1 MHEFDVIVVGAGHAG
16 CEAALASARMGMKT
30 AIFSITL
37 DNIGVMSCNPSI
49 GGPAKSHLVKEIDA
63 LGGEM
68 GRNID
73 KTFVQIR
80 VLNTKKGPAVR
91 SLRAQADKQS
101 YHMEMKKTI
110 ENTENLDSIQGMVT
124 EVVVEG
130 DKVVGIKTQEGVTYS
145 TKTVIIA
152 AGTFMRGL
160 IHIGNK
166 KFQGGRMGELAS
178 NDLPLSLKKAGLQLG
193 RFKTGTPPR
202 IDFRSMNFDRLEEQ
216 PGNVEQLLKFSNRTL
231 DKDVEGRYQIPCYV
245 TYTNPDVHNVI
256 IQNKSKSPLFNGTI
270 EGTGPRYCP
279 SIEDKV
285 FRYAE
290 KERHHLFLEKEGYGT
305 NEVYI
310 SGFSTSLP
318 AEVQEKMVKNIYGL
332 EDAKIMRYAYAIE
345 YDYVLP
351 EELQYSLETKKI
363 ENLFLAGQING
374 TSGYEEAAGQG
385 LLAGMNAAR
394 KLQGKEPI
402 ILDRA
407 DSYLGTLVDDLVTK
421 GTNEPYRMFTA
432 RSEYRLL
439 LREDN
444 ADLRLSKIGYEAG
457 LLDEVTYNLVE
468 KKKKDVLEIIEKL
481 SLNVGSSNKR
491 IAEVLIKKDSGDLK
505 SGTTLLELLKR
516 PRLDYKDI
524 KYIVEIIDGFE
535 LGEYPEDTE
544 YQVEVQVKYDGYI
557 KKSLKMIEKHK
568 ALEERLIPKDFDYD
582 VISGITG
589 EAKEKL
595 NEKKP
600 LNIGQASRI
609 SGVSPAD
616 ISVLLMVL
624 KIRGDK

>member
-124 EVVVEG
+124 ELVVE
-130 DKVVGIKTQEGVTYS
+130 DNKVVGIKTQEGVTYS
-145 TKTVIIA
+145 AKTVIIA

-160 IHIGNK
+160 IHIGDK
-166 KFQGGRMGELAS
+166 KFQGGRMGELPS
-178 NDLPLSLKKAGLQLG
+178 NELPLSLKKAGLELG

-216 PGNVEQLLKFSNRTL
+216 PGNFEQLLKFSNRTL
-231 DKDVEGRYQIPCYV
+231 NEDVEGREQIPCYV

-256 IQNKSKSPLFNGTI
+256 TKNKSKSPLFNGTI

-285 FRYAE
+285 FRYQE
-290 KERHHLFLEKEGYGT
+290 KEKHHLFLEKEGYGT

-332 EDAKIMRYAYAIE
+332 EEAKIMRYAYAIE

-351 EELQYSLETKKI
+351 EELQYSLETKKV

-457 LLDEVTYNLVE
+457 LLDEATYNLVE

-481 SLNVGSSNKR
+481 SLNLGSSNKR
-491 IAEVLIKKDSGDLK
+491 IAEVLIKKNSGDLK

-524 KYIVEIIDGFE
+524 KYIAEIIDGFE

-582 VISGITG
+582 VVSGITG

-595 NEKKP
+595 IEKKP

>member
-1 MHEFDVIVVGAGHAG
+1 MHKFDVIVVGAGHAG

-124 EVVVEG
+124 ELLVEG
-130 DKVVGIKTQEGVTYS
+130 NKVIGIKTQEGVTYS
-145 TKTVIIA
+145 SKTVIIA

-160 IHIGNK
+160 IHIGDK
-166 KFQGGRMGELAS
+166 KFQGGRMGELPS
-178 NDLPLSLKKAGLQLG
+178 NDLPLSLKKIGLELG

-216 PGNVEQLLKFSNRTL
+216 PGNLDQLLKFSSRTL
-231 DKDVEGRYQIPCYV
+231 DKDVEGRDQIPCYI

-256 IQNKSKSPLFNGTI
+256 TQNKSKSPLFNGTI

-285 FRYAE
+285 FRYQE
-290 KERHHLFLEKEGYGT
+290 KEKHHLFLEKEGYGT

-444 ADLRLSKIGYEAG
+444 ADLRLSQIGYEAG

-468 KKKKDVLEIIEKL
+468 KKKRDVLEIIEKL
-481 SLNVGSSNKR
+481 SLSVGSSNKR
-491 IAEVLIKKDSGDLK
+491 IEEVLIKKNSGDLK

-524 KYIVEIIDGFE
+524 KYIAEIIDGFE
-535 LGEYPEDTE
+535 LGQYPEDTE

-582 VISGITG
+582 IVSGITG

>member
-1 MHEFDVIVVGAGHAG
+1 MEKFDVIVVGAGHAG

-91 SLRAQADKQS
+91 SLRAQADKQN

-124 EVVVEG
+124 ELVVEG
-130 DKVVGIKTQEGVTYS
+130 NKVVGVKTQEGVTYS
-145 TKTVIIA
+145 SKTVIIA
-152 AGTFMRGL
+152 VGTFMRGL
-160 IHIGNK
+160 IHIGDK
-166 KFQGGRMGELAS
+166 KFQGGRMGELPS
-178 NDLPLSLKKAGLQLG
+178 NDLPLSLKKIGLELG

-202 IDFRSMNFDRLEEQ
+202 IDFRSMNLDKLEEQ
-216 PGNVEQLLKFSNRTL
+216 PGNLDQLLKFSNRTP
-231 DKDVEGRYQIPCYV
+231 DKDVEGRYQIPCYI

-256 IQNKSKSPLFNGTI
+256 TQNKSKSPLFNGSI

-285 FRYAE
+285 FRYQDKE
-290 KERHHLFLEKEGYGT
+290 KHHLFLEKEGYGT

-394 KLQGKEPI
+394 KLQGKDPI

-444 ADLRLSKIGYEAG
+444 ADLRLSEIGYKAG
-457 LLDEVTYNLVE
+457 LLDETTYNLVE
-468 KKKKDVLEIIEKL
+468 KKKIDVLEIIEKL
-481 SLNVGSSNKR
+481 SLSVGSSNKR
-491 IAEVLIKKDSGDLK
+491 IQEVLIKKNSGDLK

-524 KYIVEIIDGFE
+524 KYIAEIIDGFE

-544 YQVEVQVKYDGYI
+544 YQAEVQVKYDGYI

-568 ALEERLIPKDFDYD
+568 ALEERLIPKDFDYNI
-582 VISGITG
+582 VSGITG

-609 SGVSPAD
+609 SGISPAD

-624 KIRGDK
+624 KIRGDR

>member
-1 MHEFDVIVVGAGHAG
+1 
-16 CEAALASARMGMKT
+16 
-30 AIFSITL
+30 
-37 DNIGVMSCNPSI
+37 
-49 GGPAKSHLVKEIDA
+49 
-63 LGGEM
+63 
-68 GRNID
+68 
-73 KTFVQIR
+73 
-80 VLNTKKGPAVR
+80 
-91 SLRAQADKQS
+91 
-101 YHMEMKKTI
+101 
-110 ENTENLDSIQGMVT
+110 
-124 EVVVEG
+124 
-130 DKVVGIKTQEGVTYS
+130 
-145 TKTVIIA
+145 
-152 AGTFMRGL
+152 
-160 IHIGNK
+160 
-166 KFQGGRMGELAS
+166 
-178 NDLPLSLKKAGLQLG
+178 
-193 RFKTGTPPR
+193 
-202 IDFRSMNFDRLEEQ
+202 
-216 PGNVEQLLKFSNRTL
+216 L
-231 DKDVEGRYQIPCYV
+231 DKDVEGRDQIPCYI

-256 IQNKSKSPLFNGTI
+256 TQNKSKSPLFNGTI

-285 FRYAE
+285 FRYQD

-394 KLQGKEPI
+394 KLQGKDPI

-444 ADLRLSKIGYEAG
+444 ADLRLSQIGYEAG
-457 LLDEVTYNLVE
+457 LLDEATYNLVE
-468 KKKKDVLEIIEKL
+468 KKKRDVLEIIEKL
-481 SLNVGSSNKR
+481 SLSVGSSNKR
-491 IAEVLIKKDSGDLK
+491 IEEVLIKKDSGDLK

-524 KYIVEIIDGFE
+524 KYITEIIDGFE
-535 LGEYPEDTE
+535 LGQYPEDTE

-557 KKSLKMIEKHK
+557 KKSLKMIGKHK

-582 VISGITG
+582 IISGITG